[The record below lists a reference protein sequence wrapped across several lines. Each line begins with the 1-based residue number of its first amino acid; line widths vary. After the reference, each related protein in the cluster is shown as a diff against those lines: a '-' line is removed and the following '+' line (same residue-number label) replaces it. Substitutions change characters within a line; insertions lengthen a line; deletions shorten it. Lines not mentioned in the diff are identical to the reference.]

1 MAVREKTRKREEPE
15 TDGEIETAALLH
27 VDILSLRQFRR
38 NEYHGRIYVN
48 DKLKRGEKGRNKRLP
63 PPAPLRNEAREQRLM
78 ESLWCH

>member
-1 MAVREKTRKREEPE
+1 MAVREETRKREEPE

-27 VDILSLRQFRR
+27 VDISLRQFRR

-78 ESLWCH
+78 ESL